1 MLGLSPDTLLAFTLT
16 SLLLAVAPGPDN
28 LGVLSLGLSR
38 GRRAASGFAFG
49 CAAGCLVHTLLA
61 AVGVSALIAA
71 SPTAFTALKLIGA
84 AYLLYL
90 AWQAFR
96 SSGGVRLAAAG
107 GDAERRF
114 WPYVGRGL
122 IANAI
127 NPKVALFF
135 LAFLPQFITHD
146 TQAGAQIVLLGS
158 IFMLSAMLVFQL
170 LALFSG
176 ALGAWLQRR
185 ARVGVW
191 LDRLTGTLFVGL
203 AARLA
208 LAQR

>member
-16 SLLLAVAPGPDN
+16 SLLLAIAPGPDN

-49 CAAGCLVHTLLA
+49 CAAGCLFHTLLA
-61 AVGVSALIAA
+61 AIGVSALIAA

-90 AWQAFR
+90 AWQALR

-107 GDAERRF
+107 DDAERRF

-122 IANAI
+122 ISNAI
-127 NPKVALFF
+127 NPKVGLFF
-135 LAFLPQFITHD
+135 LAFLPQFINRDAH
-146 TQAGAQIVLLGS
+146 AGAQIVLLGG
-158 IFMLSAMLVFQL
+158 IFMLSALLVFQL

-191 LDRLTGTLFVGL
+191 LDRMTGVLFVGL